1 MQDDARKS
9 EVAVN
14 SPDHTSGQQPHLV
27 LILLFDGV
35 QSLSFSGPA
44 DVFAA
49 AGDMTSETCRYEVR
63 TASLDG
69 GPVHA
74 SGGLTVQ
81 PDHGTKDVGKAGTLI
96 VPGTDGIPDLDR
108 AMVAAV
114 GSLARRAQRVASV
127 GTGAFLLADAGL
139 LDGRRAAT
147 HWEFADE
154 LARRFP
160 AVEADVRDTVVRDG
174 RITTSGGAASGLE
187 LAIALVEDD
196 LGRETAQQVA
206 RFLVTYHRGPGGQ
219 LQFVEPLDPDARSP
233 VLRAVQRRILDD
245 PADDLSIR
253 SLSHRAGFSE
263 RHFTRL
269 FRAQVGMSARE
280 YVERARV
287 AAASRLLTETPRSPE
302 SIARE
307 TGFGTQ
313 ATMLRSFHRV
323 LRISPLDY
331 RERFS

>member
-1 MQDDARKS
+1 M
-9 EVAVN
+9 N
-14 SPDHTSGQQPHLV
+14 SPDHTSGQEPHLV

-35 QSLSFSGPA
+35 QSLGLSGSA

-49 AGDMTSETCRYEVR
+49 AGEVSSGTSRYEVR
-63 TASLDG
+63 TASLNG
-69 GPVHA
+69 GTVRA
-74 SGGLTVQ
+74 SGGLTVR
-81 PDHGTKDVGKAGTLI
+81 PDHGTMGVATAGKVGNVGTLI
-96 VPGTDGIPDLDR
+96 VPGAGGIPDLDR
-108 AMVAAV
+108 AIVEAV
-114 GSLARRAQRVASV
+114 GYLARRARRVASV

-160 AVEADVRDTVVRDG
+160 AITVDARETVVRDG
-174 RITTSGGAASGLE
+174 RVTTSGGGAASGLD
-187 LAIALVEDD
+187 LALALVEDD
-196 LGRETAQQVA
+196 LGDETAQQVA
-206 RFLVTYHRGPGGQ
+206 RALVTYHRMPGGQ
-219 LQFVEPLDPDARSP
+219 LQFAEPLGPDARSP
-233 VLRAVQRRILDD
+233 ALRAVQRRIL
-245 PADDLSIR
+245 ADLSGDLSIR
-253 SLSHRAGFSE
+253 SLSRQAGLSE

-280 YVERARV
+280 YIEGARV
-287 AAASRLLTETPRSPE
+287 VAASRLLTETSRSLG

-313 ATMLRSFHRV
+313 ATMLRSFRRV
-323 LRISPLDY
+323 LRVSPLGY

>member
-1 MQDDARKS
+1 M
-9 EVAVN
+9 N

-35 QSLSFSGPA
+35 QSLGFSGPA

-49 AGDMTSETCRYEVR
+49 AGELSSGACRYEVR

-69 GPVHA
+69 GSVRA
-74 SGGLTVQ
+74 SGGLTVR
-81 PDHGTKDVGKAGTLI
+81 PDHGTTDVAVPGTLI
-96 VPGTDGIPDLDR
+96 VPGTDGIPALDR
-108 AMVAAV
+108 AIVDAV
-114 GSLARRAQRVASV
+114 GSLARRARRVASV

-154 LARRFP
+154 LAHRYP
-160 AVEADVRDTVVRDG
+160 DVEADARDTVVRDG
-174 RITTSGGAASGLE
+174 RVTTAGGAASGLD
-187 LAIALVEDD
+187 LALALVEDD
-196 LGRETAQQVA
+196 LGGEAAQQVA
-206 RFLVTYHRGPGGQ
+206 RSLVTYRRRPGGQ
-219 LQFVEPLDPDARSP
+219 LQFAEPLGPEARSP
-233 VLRAVQRRILDD
+233 VLRAVQRRILAE
-245 PADDLSIR
+245 PGSDLSIR
-253 SLSHRAGFSE
+253 SLSRQAGISE

-280 YVERARV
+280 YIERARV
-287 AAASRLLTETPRSPE
+287 VAASRLLTETLRSPE
-302 SIARE
+302 VIARE

-313 ATMLRSFHRV
+313 ATMLRSFRRV

>member
-1 MQDDARKS
+1 MNR
-9 EVAVN
+9 
-14 SPDHTSGQQPHLV
+14 PDRTSGQQPHLV

-35 QSLSFSGPA
+35 QSLSMSGPA

-49 AGDMTSETCRYEVR
+49 AGEVSSGTYRYEVR

-69 GPVHA
+69 GPLRA

-81 PDHGTKDVGKAGTLI
+81 PDYGTTDVAEAGTLI
-96 VPGTDGIPDLDR
+96 VPGTDGIPVLDR
-108 AMVAAV
+108 AIVEAV
-114 GSLARRAQRVASV
+114 GSLDRRARRVASV

-147 HWEFADE
+147 HWQYADE

-160 AVEADVRDTVVRDG
+160 AVEADARDSVVRDG
-174 RITTSGGAASGLE
+174 RFTTSGGGAASGLD
-187 LAIALVEDD
+187 LALALVEDD
-196 LGRETAQQVA
+196 LGGEAAQQVA
-206 RFLVTYHRGPGGQ
+206 RNLVTYHRRPGGQ
-219 LQFVEPLDPDARSP
+219 LQFAEPLGPDAQSP
-233 VLRAVQRRILDD
+233 ALRAVQRLILSD
-245 PADDLSIR
+245 PGGDLSIR
-253 SLSHRAGFSE
+253 CLSRQAGVSE

-269 FRAQVGMSARE
+269 FRAEVGMSARE
-280 YVERARV
+280 YIERARV
-287 AAASRLLTETPRSPE
+287 VAASRLLTETPRSPG

-313 ATMLRSFHRV
+313 ATMLRSFQRV

>member
-1 MQDDARKS
+1 M
-9 EVAVN
+9 N
-14 SPDHTSGQQPHLV
+14 SPDHTIGHQQPHLV

-35 QSLSFSGPA
+35 QSLGFSGPA
-44 DVFAA
+44 DVFATV
-49 AGDMTSETCRYEVR
+49 GGMSRGTCRYEVR
-63 TASLDG
+63 TASSDG

-81 PDHGTKDVGKAGTLI
+81 PDHGTVDVDRVDTLI
-96 VPGTDGIPDLDR
+96 VAGTDGIPAVDR
-108 AMVAAV
+108 ATVDAV

-127 GTGAFLLADAGL
+127 STGAFLLADAGL

-154 LARRFP
+154 LARRHP
-160 AVEADVRDTVVRDG
+160 AVEADARNTVVRDG

-187 LAIALVEDD
+187 LALALVEDD
-196 LGRETAQQVA
+196 LGRDIAQQVA
-206 RFLVTYHRGPGGQ
+206 RFLVTYRHGPGGQ
-219 LQFVEPLDPDARSP
+219 LQFVDPLGPDAHSP
-233 VLRAVQRRILDD
+233 ALREVQRLILDD
-245 PADDLSIR
+245 PGGDLSIR
-253 SLSHRAGFSE
+253 SLSYRAGVSE

-313 ATMLRSFHRV
+313 ATMLRSFHRI

-331 RERFS
+331 RERYS